1 MSKEHNVHLVI
12 RNTRSDDIEKIVKLQ
27 KESFLGSQSNGNCF
41 CTTEQ
46 RNITSDIIRE
56 KVILPN

>member
-27 KESFLGSQSNGNCF
+27 KESFQY
-41 CTTEQ
+41 
-46 RNITSDIIRE
+46 
-56 KVILPN
+56 